1 MIKIWQGDCNYVVKW
16 LLGLR
21 TVPYYGYGR
30 TIYGI
35 YGPTLKLRRY
45 GTGIRYG
52 YTAVF
57 TDKLPLTQNC
67 SSKSHYFVL
76 KSSLNV
82 NIVQNSYCN

>member
-1 MIKIWQGDCNYVVKW
+1 MCFVHVLDPSSPDFDLPVTIWT
-16 LLGLR
+16 LGLH

-45 GTGIRYG
+45 GTVIRYG
-52 YTAVF
+52 NTAVF

-67 SSKSHYFVL
+67 SL
-76 KSSLNV
+76 L
-82 NIVQNSYCN
+82 CA